1 MFRLAQPIY
10 LYLLLLIPILIAVF
24 VVYRRAQKRRLRRFG
39 DLEVIT
45 QLMPEASAKRV
56 RNKFILLMVAVSFII
71 AALAQPQFGAKLR
84 EVKREGV
91 EIMLVV
97 DVSNSMLAEDF
108 PPSRLDRTK
117 NAIGRLIEQLG
128 KDRIGM
134 VVFAG
139 NAYVQLPI
147 TSDYISAKTFIGG
160 LSTKMVPVQGTSI
173 AQAIDLAA
181 RSFSDQ
187 SHRSRA
193 MIIIT
198 DGESH
203 DDDPIAAAQRASDA
217 GIVLYTV
224 GIGTPEGAPI
234 IIDGKMIEDEQGNK
248 VISKLDEQT
257 LQQIAVLSGGTY
269 IRATNQ
275 NVGLNEI
282 LRRISEMEKQQF
294 SSMVFEEFNDQF
306 YYLAAIALL
315 VLLAELLMIDRKNRI
330 LSRISVF
337 K

>member
-1 MFRLAQPIY
+1 MFRFAQPTY
-10 LYLLLLIPILIAVF
+10 LYLLLLIPVMVAIF
-24 VVYRRAQKRRLRRFG
+24 VVYRRAQKRRLMRFG
-39 DLEVIT
+39 QLSVIS
-45 QLMPEASAKRV
+45 QLMPEASFRRV
-56 RNKFILLMVAVSFII
+56 RNKFTLLMAAVALIV

-84 EVKREGV
+84 EVKRDGV

-108 PPSRLDRTK
+108 APNRLERTK

-128 KDRIGM
+128 KDRVGM

-139 NAYVQLPI
+139 EAYVQLPI
-147 TSDYISAKTFIGG
+147 TSDYISAKSFVAG

-173 AQAIDLAA
+173 AQAIELAI

-187 SHRSRA
+187 SHKSRA
-193 MIIIT
+193 MILIT

-203 DDDPIAAAQRASDA
+203 DDDPIAAAQAAADA
-217 GIVLYTV
+217 GIVVYTI

-234 IIDGKMIEDEQGNK
+234 TIDGQMIRDEQDNI
-248 VISKLDEQT
+248 VVSKLDEQT
-257 LQQIAVLSGGTY
+257 LQQIAVLTGGAY
-269 IRATNQ
+269 VRATSQ
-275 NVGLNEI
+275 SVGLDEI
-282 LRRISEMEKQQF
+282 LRRISEMEKQRF
-294 SSMVFEEFNDQF
+294 SSLVFEEFNDQF
-306 YYLAAIALL
+306 YYLAALALI
-315 VLLAELLMIDRKNRI
+315 VLLAEFLMIDRKNRI